1 MRGEV
6 DHLQMTSQEAQL
18 LVNQMQLYYLNDKGL
33 ELVKQ
38 FNENPSEFDYNKLLE
53 LQLPSF

>member
-1 MRGEV
+1 MRGEI
-6 DHLQMTSQEAQL
+6 DPLQVTAQECQL
-18 LVNQMQLYYLNDKGL
+18 LVNQMQLYYLNDERL

-38 FNENPSEFDYNKLLE
+38 FNENPKEFDFNKLLE